1 MTIYSLHKLSELDIK
16 KIKDIFKQSK
26 CPQESLKFAFKNF
39 TKLTTNN
46 VIIFDNVNV
55 NNPNVYITKI

>member
-16 KIKDIFKQSK
+16 KIKDIFKQSN
-26 CPQESLKFAFKNF
+26 KNF